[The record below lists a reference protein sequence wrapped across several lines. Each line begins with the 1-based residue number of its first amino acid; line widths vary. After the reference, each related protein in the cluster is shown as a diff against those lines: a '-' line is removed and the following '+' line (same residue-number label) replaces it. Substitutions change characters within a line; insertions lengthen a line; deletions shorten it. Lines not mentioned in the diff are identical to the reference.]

1 MIAVSD
7 GQSCLTAYGTH
18 LTLLILGTHAVALQ
32 HSELAVEQQLAE
44 ALDAVTLPVFYQGLE
59 LFNSFDALFTGN
71 SIVCTGKNRR
81 GCVDTAG
88 EIFFPLVVE
97 IAVLLQL
104 L

>member
-1 MIAVSD
+1 VIAVS
-7 GQSCLTAYGTH
+7 GHFCLTAHDSH
-18 LTLLILGTHAVALQ
+18 LTLLVLGAHAVALQ

-44 ALDAVTLPVFYQGLE
+44 AFDAMALPVFHQSLE

-71 SIVCTGKNRR
+71 SIVCTGKDRR
-81 GCVDTAG
+81 CCVDTTD

-97 IAVLLQL
+97 VAVLLQL